1 MSTVVLAWV
10 NATTRKDGKPL
21 AAADIGSSIISLVNE
36 DGSLTPVAT
45 VLGNGTSD
53 TIPAPTVPGTYNYQV
68 QNVDVNGVVGD
79 PLEDVAPV
87 VIPEPVDS
95 SPPDAPTNFTATL
108 TADATPA
115 AQTSNKA

>member
-1 MSTVVLAWV
+1 MSTIVFAWV
-10 NATTRKDGKPL
+10 NATTRKDGALL
-21 AAADIGSSIISLVNE
+21 AAVGSSIISLINADKTV
-36 DGSLTPVAT
+36 TPVAT
-45 VLGNGTSD
+45 VTGDGTSE

-95 SPPDAPTNFTATL
+95 SPPVAPTDFTATL
-108 TADATPA
+108 TADVE
-115 AQTSNKA
+115 TSNKA